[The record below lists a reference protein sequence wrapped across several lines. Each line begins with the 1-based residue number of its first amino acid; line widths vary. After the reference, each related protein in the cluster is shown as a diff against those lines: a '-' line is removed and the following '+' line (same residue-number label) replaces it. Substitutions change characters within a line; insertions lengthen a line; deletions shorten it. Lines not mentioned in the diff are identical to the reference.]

1 MFMKITTHSITT
13 KDNPFD
19 PFTDFDKWY
28 AYDISKGYHTAE
40 WLANLATTSNK
51 LSNEDNE
58 KIIEDAVDAIVAINP
73 DFYVKLSKEIEIK
86 EL

>member
-1 MFMKITTHSITT
+1 MTIHSITT

-28 AYDISKGYHTAE
+28 AYDTSKGYHTAE
-40 WLANLATTSNK
+40 WLGNLAHTSSD

-58 KIIEDAVDAIVAINP
+58 KIIEEAIDSIVSINP
-73 DFYVKLSKEIEIK
+73 EFYVKLSKEIEGS